1 MGPEE
6 RGVGMDAE
14 EEEVEEVV
22 GEIVLRDFLKRLERA
37 LDEGSETDTSFL
49 TPLIWEA
56 APPILFPEGEVRYT
70 LDPPLELP
78 PILCQLVSGH
88 FNRMRA
94 SGVRVKGGA
103 LSLELRLDDGTV
115 KVFSPKDGQG
125 GMRDLAVIF
134 SLWLLMRRRG
144 VDFLED
150 LLREGEANL
159 ERLARLREAAE
170 RVRALALL
178 LG

>member
-1 MGPEE
+1 MGAGEREAGMGVEE
-6 RGVGMDAE
+6 KE
-14 EEEVEEVV
+14 EVVEEVV
-22 GEIVLRDFLKRLERA
+22 LHDFLERLERA
-37 LDEGSETDTSFL
+37 LDEGSGADTSFL
-49 TPLIWEA
+49 FPLIREA
-56 APPILFPEGEVRYT
+56 APPLLFPEGEVRYT

-78 PILCQLVSGH
+78 PILCWLVSGS
-88 FNRMRA
+88 FNQVRA

-103 LSLELRLDDGTV
+103 LSLELELDGGTV
-115 KVFSPKDGQG
+115 KVFSPKDGLG
-125 GMRDLAVIF
+125 GVRDLAVIF

-178 LG
+178 LR